1 MVSLFSSA
9 DRFLHS
15 SRDFNPVI
23 DRSLSLWNLVAFVV
37 VFGLWYGAVMGTFG
51 GIAGDRSWQIL
62 FSSSKVPL
70 LLCATFVVTLP
81 SFYVLNILMGL
92 GPDFGAAVRCL
103 IAAQAGTALVL
114 AVLAPYTALFYAS
127 SSHYPAAILFNA
139 MMFGAASLT
148 GQFLLL
154 RFYRPLIERNERHRW
169 MARLWIVVYA
179 FVGVQMG
186 WVLRPFIGNPSEPPE
201 FVRTDAWSNAY
212 VVILR
217 LTSKV
222 TGGL

>member
-1 MVSLFSSA
+1 MVSLISSA

-15 SRDFNPVI
+15 SRDFNPVL
-23 DRSLSLWNLVAFVV
+23 DRSLSLRNLIAFVL

-51 GIAGDRSWQIL
+51 GFAGDRVWQIA

-70 LLCATFVVTLP
+70 LLCTTFVLTLP

-92 GPDFGAAVRCL
+92 GPDFGSTLRCL

-127 SSHYPAAILFNA
+127 TSHYAGAILFNA
-139 MMFGAASLT
+139 VMFGAASLT
-148 GQFLLL
+148 GQFLLV
-154 RFYRPLIERNERHRW
+154 RFYRPLVERNERHRW

-179 FVGVQMG
+179 FVGIQMG

-201 FVRTDAWSNAY
+201 FVRTAAWSNAY

-217 LTSKV
+217 LTSRV
-222 TGGL
+222 FGDL